1 MRFGKLTL
9 GSKPR
14 IAAVIT
20 GCISL
25 SLLRKAKRDGA
36 DLLELRVDTFR
47 RRDVE
52 VLKRDVAGARKVGLP
67 LLLTVRSS
75 REGGRAGIDERERL
89 LLYRELTPLVD
100 AVDVE
105 LGAAS
110 TVEDVV
116 RVAADRG
123 KKVIL
128 SYHNLSATPPE
139 RRLRALLVRGRRLG
153 ADVVKI
159 ATTVK
164 ERKDLKRLAALL
176 LTEENLIVIGMGRK
190 GLVSRVFFPYLGSLL
205 TYATVSRK
213 TAPGQPGL
221 KDLRRLFSV
230 L

>member
-1 MRFGKLTL
+1 MRFGRLTL
-9 GSKPR
+9 GVKPR

-20 GCISL
+20 GGLSS

-47 RRDVE
+47 RLALEGLKKDVMQ
-52 VLKRDVAGARKVGLP
+52 ARATGLP
-67 LLLTVRSS
+67 LLLTVRSAT
-75 REGGRAGIDERERL
+75 EGGSKGLDDQRRL

-105 LGAAS
+105 LAS
-110 TVEDVV
+110 TIARDVV
-116 RVAADRG
+116 GVAKKKG
-123 KKVIL
+123 KKVVL
-128 SYHNLSATPPE
+128 SYHDFGSTPDD
-139 RRLRALLVRGRRLG
+139 RRLRSLVGRARRLG

-164 ERKDLKRLAALL
+164 DRDDLKRLTALL
-176 LTEENLIVIGMGRK
+176 LKEEGLIVIGMGKR

-205 TYATVSRK
+205 TYATVSAK
-213 TAPGQPGL
+213 TAPGQPEV
-221 KDLRRLFSV
+221 KELRRLFSA